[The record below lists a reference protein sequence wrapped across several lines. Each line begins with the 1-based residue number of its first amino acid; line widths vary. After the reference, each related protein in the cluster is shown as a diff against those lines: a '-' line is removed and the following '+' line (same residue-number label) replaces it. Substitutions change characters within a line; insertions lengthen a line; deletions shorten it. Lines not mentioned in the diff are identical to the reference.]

1 MNKPLVI
8 IGGPTAS
15 GKTKLGIEF
24 AKCINGEI
32 ISADSMQVYRYMDI
46 GTAKPTIKEM
56 NGIPHYLIDEIDPN
70 EEWNITLFQKKA
82 KQYMEQIYQK
92 NKIPIL
98 LGGTGFYIQSI
109 VYDID
114 FTETKT
120 DLEYRKHLQQLQD
133 QYGNNYLH
141 MELRK
146 VDPLSAEKIHPNNV
160 KRIIRALEYYAQT
173 SQPISLHNELEK
185 QKTTPYQLAFFA
197 LTMDR
202 NLLYQRI
209 NQRVD
214 KMIEEGLIEEVRNL
228 LKKGYS
234 PDLVSMQGLGYKEW
248 IPYLNGQQSLED
260 TIYILKRDTRH
271 FAKRQLTWFRREN
284 NIHWIYMDQ
293 ERFNYNQI
301 IVKMKNHI
309 EETGIII

>member
-15 GKTKLGIEF
+15 GKTKLGIEL

-141 MELRK
+141 TELRK
-146 VDPLSAEKIHPNNV
+146 VDPLSAEKIHPNNI